1 MASISSSALISAG
14 RNETGEMLSLGLRRE
29 VFTALLTEVFTAAFA
44 AVFTVDV
51 LPEGDESWNALGDM
65 SRFGVS
71 GFER

>member
-1 MASISSSALISAG
+1 
-14 RNETGEMLSLGLRRE
+14 MLSLGLRRE
-29 VFTALLTEVFTAAFA
+29 VFTALLTAVLSEAFA